1 MTAQRVVLG
10 AWLAMVGLT
19 TARAVIG
26 PSKGLPAPSLYLGA
40 GVLFTLLY
48 GASSFVGPLAAVLAV
63 SADVFAVAAP
73 ALRKDAAGNPRPLP
87 TIIDQVAA
95 WLDGI
100 SGGAGAGSSTA
111 GGSFA
116 APGAPG
122 GTRAA

>member
-1 MTAQRVVLG
+1 MTPQRVVLG

-26 PSKGLPAPSLYLGA
+26 PSKGLPAPSLYLASGI
-40 GVLFTLLY
+40 LFTLLY
-48 GASSFVGPLAAVLAV
+48 GASSFVGPLAAALAV
-63 SADVFAVAAP
+63 SVDVGALLAPYLRGQPGLLDQAA
-73 ALRKDAAGNPRPLP
+73 
-87 TIIDQVAA
+87 T

-116 APGAPG
+116 APAAPG